1 MFVARRCT
9 NEKAVI
15 ASCCVGKMLA
25 SSMRFTS
32 IKTWFVAPVPKS
44 KMILAPI
51 QNVFVIGGIL
61 PRDWDG

>member
-1 MFVARRCT
+1 
-9 NEKAVI
+9 
-15 ASCCVGKMLA
+15 MLA